1 MTRIGA
7 QTPMRTPSPALAHK
21 IAKAR
26 AAAPADLPLVRHC
39 AHVVMAWAKE
49 SEELE
54 GAIAELKAAHGP
66 NWSLVTALQLLSG
79 RRGLFAAECCDGHER
94 VAQYHAHLVAKV
106 SCDLA
111 ALGTNRPPTSLEV
124 EALRRLATEQADR
137 G

>member
-1 MTRIGA
+1 MTRIGPH
-7 QTPMRTPSPALAHK
+7 TPMRNQSLALAHK

-39 AHVVMAWAKE
+39 AHVVLAWAME
-49 SEELE
+49 SEDQER
-54 GAIAELKAAHGP
+54 AIADLKAAHGS

-94 VAQYHAHLVAKV
+94 VALYHAHLLAKV

-111 ALGTNRPPTSLEV
+111 ALGTDRPPTSLEV

-137 G
+137 A

>member
-1 MTRIGA
+1 MS
-7 QTPMRTPSPALAHK
+7 TPSPALAHK

-39 AHVVMAWAKE
+39 ASVVLAWATE
-49 SEELE
+49 SEERE

-94 VAQYHAHLVAKV
+94 VALYHAHLLAKA
-106 SCDLA
+106 SCDRA
-111 ALGTNRPPTSLEV
+111 ALGTGIPLTTLEI
-124 EALRRLATEQADR
+124 EALRKLATEQADR